1 MGNAFQNIQGNPQ
14 QYPMSPFSLS
24 QVQRFQTGVQNTT
37 SPGDISNNCT
47 ENNVVFSNAN
57 HHTAGN
63 EFRHHFLPQSDP
75 LRDDKVKHLEHL
87 LESALET
94 ARLIQADETISE
106 SDVLSARGHTVFK
119 SLQSLLQS
127 PVRRDLNSRPKSQRR
142 LFNWSQIQMRIQRV
156 TGKEAKEPSSTNCI

>member
-1 MGNAFQNIQGNPQ
+1 
-14 QYPMSPFSLS
+14 MSPFSLS
-24 QVQRFQTGVQNTT
+24 QMQRSQAGVQNTT

-47 ENNVVFSNAN
+47 ENNVVSNAN

-63 EFRHHFLPQSDP
+63 ESQYHVLPQSDP

-87 LESALET
+87 LESALTT

-106 SDVLSARGHTVFK
+106 SDVLTARGHTVFK
-119 SLQSLLQS
+119 SLQLLLQP
-127 PVRRDLNSRPKSQRR
+127 PVRRDLSSRPKPQRR

-156 TGKEAKEPSSTNCI
+156 TGKEAKEPRSTNCI